1 MLNSNMKYKIN
12 IKSRNISDL
21 DLIADLQRVA
31 KKYNKDSLTYSEY
44 DLYGIYDSSTI
55 RRRFGSWKLALG
67 KANLK
72 YTRKNCKKHE
82 CCTSNEDFI
91 NDVKELA
98 ISLNKNTVTYGEYQ
112 KHGKY
117 AINKIS
123 KRLGGWNNV
132 LQLASLDSTPHK
144 LGNGKTISDND
155 LLKEIELI
163 WIKLGRQPTT
173 NDMKDKVSKYSLNT
187 YIRRFGSWNNALKAF
202 EQFINNDKESSEEDV
217 ELINTNRLESALVH
231 KTKREPSARLKVQV
245 LMRDGNRCRLCGI
258 ECNDGL
264 HNIHFDHIIPWS
276 KGGETTLENLQ
287 VLCSDCNLA
296 KGNID

>member
-1 MLNSNMKYKIN
+1 MIYKIN
-12 IKSRNISDL
+12 IKSRNILDS

-31 KKYNKDSLTYSEY
+31 NKYNKESLTYSEY
-44 DLYGIYDSSTI
+44 DVYGIYHSSTI
-55 RRRFGSWKLALG
+55 RRRFGTWKLALD

-72 YTRKNCKKHE
+72 YTRKNCKNHE
-82 CCTSNEDFI
+82 CYTSNEDFI

-98 ISLNKNTVTYGEYQ
+98 ISLNKKTITYGEYQ

-117 AINKIS
+117 AINKIT
-123 KRLGGWNNV
+123 KRLGGWDNV
-132 LQLASLDSTPHK
+132 LQLASLESTPYK
-144 LGNGKTISDND
+144 LGDGKTISDND
-155 LLKEIELI
+155 LLKEIELM

-173 NDMKDKVSKYSLNT
+173 NDVKDKVSKYSLNT
-187 YIRRFGSWNNALKAF
+187 YVRRFGSWNNALIAF
-202 EQFINNDKESSEEDV
+202 VEFINCDKESSEESI
-217 ELINTNRLESALVH
+217 EFKKSNRLESAIIH
-231 KTKREPSARLKVQV
+231 KTRREPSNRLKVQV

-264 HNIHFDHIIPWS
+264 HNIHFDHIVPWS
-276 KGGETTLENLQ
+276 KGGETTLDNLQ